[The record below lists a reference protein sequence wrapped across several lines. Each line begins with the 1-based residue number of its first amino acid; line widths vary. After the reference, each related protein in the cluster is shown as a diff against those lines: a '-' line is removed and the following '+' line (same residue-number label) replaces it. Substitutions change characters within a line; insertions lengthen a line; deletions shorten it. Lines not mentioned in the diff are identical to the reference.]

1 MWGTSR
7 RKSLGFDLENI
18 LVSFDNNELIIMMY
32 WWRPH
37 LQGIGPTAPKPF
49 LLLLVY
55 AEKALGEQL
64 TFFASLMKDRCN
76 KHVIRITTI
85 CFCKCTFLTTRH
97 VLTRNC
103 VMFSMTFQLIMWME
117 MLCSQLKYLSIA
129 RTFINI
135 QTMNK
140 GYLAKRLVNKKL
152 KYFFFMLYK
161 HVSQTLHNNV
171 EKVALDVG
179 GSTESVFTGWTC

>member
-76 KHVIRITTI
+76 KHVIRIKTI
-85 CFCKCTFLTTRH
+85 CFCKCTFLTTWQ

-103 VMFSMTFQLIMWME
+103 VMFSMTFQLMMWTE

-135 QTMNK
+135 VFLLLMVFWKAACNLMWQK
-140 GYLAKRLVNKKL
+140 GFNQHFLVWFYLLLFLSLIV
-152 KYFFFMLYK
+152 
-161 HVSQTLHNNV
+161 
-171 EKVALDVG
+171 
-179 GSTESVFTGWTC
+179 

>member
-1 MWGTSR
+1 MWGTSL
-7 RKSLGFDLENI
+7 RKSQGFIFGEHSGFI
-18 LVSFDNNELIIMMY
+18 CPSELIIMMY

-64 TFFASLMKDRCN
+64 TLFASLMKDRCN

-85 CFCKCTFLTTRH
+85 CFCKCQFLTIWQ

-103 VMFSMTFQLIMWME
+103 IMLSMTFQLMMWTE
-117 MLCSQLKYLSIA
+117 MLCSRLKYLSIA

-135 QTMNK
+135 VFLQLMVFWMAACN
-140 GYLAKRLVNKKL
+140 LMWHLV
-152 KYFFFMLYK
+152 
-161 HVSQTLHNNV
+161 S
-171 EKVALDVG
+171 E
-179 GSTESVFTGWTC
+179 